1 MDMTRSFKKTRNFAR
16 LVDPMDRNVIGAID
30 LYQKDFMES
39 ERTFA
44 TLVSH
49 DGKITWSE
57 VEM

>member
-1 MDMTRSFKKTRNFAR
+1 MDA
-16 LVDPMDRNVIGAID
+16 NVIGAID

-39 ERTFA
+39 ERMFA

-49 DGKITWSE
+49 DGNITYNE